1 MTAPDVAAFVERTCA
16 DSGVPVEITDPD
28 VLDQL
33 GRVLS

>member
-28 VLDQL
+28 TLDQL